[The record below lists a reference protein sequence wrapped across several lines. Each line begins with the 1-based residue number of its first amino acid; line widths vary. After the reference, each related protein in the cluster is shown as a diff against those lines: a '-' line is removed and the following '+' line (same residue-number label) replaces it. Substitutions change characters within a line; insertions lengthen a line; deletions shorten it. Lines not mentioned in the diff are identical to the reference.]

1 MNEAIF
7 IKRNCIENDALLK
20 HIIESQNKIRNSLHE
35 IETRIGQA
43 EWYEG
48 NLGVVFVI
56 DVDLECLQKYCDEI
70 KMCASELYGAYEK
83 LANRISAEQHCD

>member
-7 IKRNCIENDALLK
+7 IKRKCIENDAVLK
-20 HIIESQNKIRNSLHE
+20 HIIELQNKIRSSLHE

-43 EWYEG
+43 EWHEG

-56 DVDLECLQKYCDEI
+56 NVDLECLQKYCDEI
-70 KMCASELYGAYEK
+70 KMCTSELYGAYENVV
-83 LANRISAEQHCD
+83 LRVQPERRER